1 MHTAEFA
8 AASASPRGRSVMLAS
23 AAALARTAID
33 LRTHPALVSR
43 AWDYFRELERNER

>member
-1 MHTAEFA
+1 RA
-8 AASASPRGRSVMLAS
+8 AMLAS

-43 AWDYFRELERNER
+43 AWDCFRDLARTGW